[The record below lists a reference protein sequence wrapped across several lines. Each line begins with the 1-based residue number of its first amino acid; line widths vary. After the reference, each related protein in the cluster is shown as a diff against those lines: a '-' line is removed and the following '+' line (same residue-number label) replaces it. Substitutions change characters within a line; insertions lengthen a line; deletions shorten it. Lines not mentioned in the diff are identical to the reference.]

1 MLGGSVFNQ
10 VTQASGHSS
19 AKLDKVSQALVI
31 GNGESR
37 RNLDLVSFKI
47 QNILIGCN
55 AIHRDITVDHLIC
68 CDRRMVEEAIQNPD
82 TANTEIY
89 VREDWFKYYRKIQKL
104 KNIKQ
109 VPALPY
115 QGEAKR
121 DQPDHWGSGG
131 YAVLVAAELG
141 FDDITLIGYDLY
153 SKNNKVN
160 NIYKGTNN
168 YAAPDSHSIDY
179 NYWVYQ
185 ISKIFHLYPSIQFTI
200 LNQSDWVLPREWQLP
215 NVQFRNIEQLVH

>member
-1 MLGGSVFNQ
+1 MSR
-10 VTQASGHSS
+10 
-19 AKLDKVSQALVI
+19 ALVI

-37 RNLDLVSFKI
+37 RNLDLVSLKI
-47 QNILIGCN
+47 DNILIGCN
-55 AIHRDITVDHLIC
+55 AIHRDITVDHLVC
-68 CDRRMVEEAIQNPD
+68 CDRRMVEEAVQNPD
-82 TANTEIY
+82 TANTDIY

-141 FDDITLIGYDLY
+141 FENISLAGFDLY

-185 ISKIFHLYPSIQFTI
+185 VSKVFEHYSNITFTI
-200 LNQSDWVLPREWQLP
+200 INESTWTMPLEWQKN
-215 NVQFRNIEQLVH
+215 NVTRIDL

>member
-1 MLGGSVFNQ
+1 M
-10 VTQASGHSS
+10 
-19 AKLDKVSQALVI
+19 SQALVI

-37 RNLDLVSFKI
+37 RNLDLNSLKI
-47 QNILIGCN
+47 NNILIGCN

-68 CDRRMVEEAIQNPD
+68 CDRRMVEEAVNNPN
-82 TANTEIY
+82 TVNTEIY

-121 DQPDHWGSGG
+121 DQPEHWGSGG
-131 YAVLVAAELG
+131 YAVLVAAELE
-141 FDDITLIGYDLY
+141 FEDITLIGFDLY

-160 NIYKGTNN
+160 NVYKGTNN
-168 YAAPDSHSIDY
+168 YAAPDSHSVDY

-185 ISKIFHLYPSIQFTI
+185 ISKVFQLYPSTQFTV
-200 LNQSDWVLPREWQLP
+200 LNESDWVFPKEWQRP
-215 NVQFRNIEQLVH
+215 NVQFKNIEQLVY

>member
-1 MLGGSVFNQ
+1 M
-10 VTQASGHSS
+10 
-19 AKLDKVSQALVI
+19 SQALVI

-37 RNLDLVSFKI
+37 SHLDLNSLKI
-47 QNILIGCN
+47 NNILIGCN
-55 AIHRDITVDHLIC
+55 AIHRDIVVDHLVC
-68 CDRRMVEEAIQNPD
+68 CDRRMVEEAVKNPD
-82 TANTEIY
+82 TVNTEIY

-121 DQPDHWGSGG
+121 DRPEHWGSGG

-141 FDDITLIGYDLY
+141 FTNITLVGFDLY

-160 NIYKGTNN
+160 NVYKGTTN
-168 YAAPDSHSIDY
+168 YAAPDSHAIDHS
-179 NYWVYQ
+179 YWVYQ
-185 ISKIFHLYPSIQFTI
+185 IAKVFDLFPKINFVV
-200 LNQSDWVLPREWQLP
+200 LNNNDWIMPREWLKQ
-215 NVQFRNIEQLVH
+215 NVRFENIEQLAY